1 MRYAIAI
8 DVGLRNLG
16 VCVFDFTV
24 SKFVF
29 WDNCSLIRAGRYIP
43 SQNVRYVREFLA
55 RYEHFF
61 SECAYLIV
69 ERQMRCNMR
78 IVESVL
84 QALFFDRC
92 YVIDP
97 KSVKAHYNLS
107 LKNYRLNKARAVEWA
122 ADFVSANPRA
132 FVGET
137 PLANFTN
144 QKKKDDL
151 ADALLLLA
159 YFLDTYSIQAD
170 DQLSGFGIVF

>member
-16 VCVFDFTV
+16 MCVFDFTV

-29 WDNCSLIRAGRYIP
+29 WDNCSLMPHSGRYVP
-43 SQNVRYVREFLA
+43 AQNVRYVREFIQ
-55 RYEHFF
+55 RYQQFF
-61 SECAYLIV
+61 NECAYLIV

-84 QALFFDRC
+84 HALFYDRC
-92 YVIDP
+92 YIIDP

-122 ADFVSANPRA
+122 ADFVGSNPRA
-132 FVGET
+132 FMTDT

-144 QKKKDDL
+144 HKKKDDL

-159 YFLDTYSIQAD
+159 YFLDTYSLQAD
-170 DQLSGFGIVF
+170 DCIGFNIVF

>member
-1 MRYAIAI
+1 MKYAISI

-16 VCVFDFTV
+16 MCVFDFTK

-29 WDNCSLIRAGRYIP
+29 WDNCALIHSGRYIP
-43 SQNVRYVREFLA
+43 SQNVRYIREFIQ
-55 RYEHFF
+55 RYEHYFND
-61 SECAYLIV
+61 CAHLIV

-84 QALFFDRC
+84 QALFYDRC

-107 LKNYRLNKARAVEWA
+107 LKNYKANKQRAVEWA
-122 ADFVSANPRA
+122 ADFVGANPRA
-132 FVGET
+132 FATET
-137 PLANFTN
+137 PLANFSN
-144 QKKKDDL
+144 HKKKDDL

-159 YFLDTYSIQAD
+159 YFLDTFSLQTD
-170 DQLSGFGIVF
+170 DNIGFNIIF